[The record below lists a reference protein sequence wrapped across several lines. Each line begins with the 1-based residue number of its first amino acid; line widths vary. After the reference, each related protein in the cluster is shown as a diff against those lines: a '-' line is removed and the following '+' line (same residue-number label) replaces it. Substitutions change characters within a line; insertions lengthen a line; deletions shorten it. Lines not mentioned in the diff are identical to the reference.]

1 MAQQGDVLLRLKA
14 MEKSFTFL
22 LMEAA
27 TRLSELT
34 ESQMFIMIESPEGRT
49 FTGSPSLC
57 DKYATQG
64 LIGQLDDVLLRMD
77 EPQPQSEPT
86 PGGKGGVG
94 LWNLSVPY
102 RNYCAYN

>member
-1 MAQQGDVLLRLKA
+1 MAQPEDILLRLKA

-34 ESQMFIMIESPEGRT
+34 ESQMFIMIETPEGRT

-57 DKYATQG
+57 EKYATHG
-64 LIGQLDDVLLRMD
+64 LFSQLDDVMLRMD
-77 EPQPQSEPT
+77 EPQPPQPEPKPET
-86 PGGKGGVG
+86 GKEMYV
-94 LWNLSVPY
+94 SVCY
-102 RNYCAYN
+102 MCR